1 MEMTESL
8 LAALMTVV
16 QPYNIA
22 VMFFGTLIGI
32 LVGAMPGLSS
42 VMGLSIMMPLTLSME
57 GNSGVLMLL
66 GIFCGAIYGG
76 SITAILIKTPG
87 TANSAATC
95 LDGYPMATKLG
106 QPGRAL
112 SISTMASTF
121 GGLFSAVMLL
131 WTAPM
136 LSKIA
141 LKFGA
146 AEYFALA
153 VFGLSM
159 VTSISGKS
167 VVKGLIG
174 AVLGLIMATIG
185 MNSLTG
191 TPRFTFGSVYLTG
204 GIAMIPTL
212 IALYAFSQ
220 GLNNIEGGGT
230 SSLHSKAKLERV
242 LPTWADT
249 KLTFPTM
256 LRSSIIGTIIGDLA
270 GNRLGLFL
278 RAGFAQIL
286 RDDRLIFARSDEL
299 VQTIVDGGQ
308 QIGILAFIH
317 GHTIFAV
324 RHLRC
329 HDLQTVILGNTVG
342 KHRIVVK
349 YRVRIAGFDHLV
361 HG

>member
-1 MEMTESL
+1 MTESL

-159 VTSISGKS
+159 HLRQERGQ
-167 VVKGLIG
+167 GPHRRG
-174 AVLGLIMATIG
+174 
-185 MNSLTG
+185 
-191 TPRFTFGSVYLTG
+191 FG
-204 GIAMIPTL
+204 I
-212 IALYAFSQ
+212 
-220 GLNNIEGGGT
+220 
-230 SSLHSKAKLERV
+230 
-242 LPTWADT
+242 D
-249 KLTFPTM
+249 
-256 LRSSIIGTIIGDLA
+256 
-270 GNRLGLFL
+270 
-278 RAGFAQIL
+278 
-286 RDDRLIFARSDEL
+286 
-299 VQTIVDGGQ
+299 
-308 QIGILAFIH
+308 H
-317 GHTIFAV
+317 GHHRHELPDRNAPL
-324 RHLRC
+324 HLRFRLSDGRHR
-329 HDLQTVILGNTVG
+329 HDP
-342 KHRIVVK
+342 HPDRP
-349 YRVRIAGFDHLV
+349 VRILPGTQQH
-361 HG
+361 

>member
-1 MEMTESL
+1 MTESL

-204 GIAMIPTL
+204 GIAMIGDVYKRQTL
-212 IALYAFSQ
+212 
-220 GLNNIEGGGT
+220 
-230 SSLHSKAKLERV
+230 KAAVPAAYTLRRS
-242 LPTWADT
+242 WSAS
-249 KLTFPTM
+249 FPPGRI
-256 LRSSIIGTIIGDLA
+256 RS
-270 GNRLGLFL
+270 
-278 RAGFAQIL
+278 
-286 RDDRLIFARSDEL
+286 
-299 VQTIVDGGQ
+299 
-308 QIGILAFIH
+308 
-317 GHTIFAV
+317 
-324 RHLRC
+324 
-329 HDLQTVILGNTVG
+329 
-342 KHRIVVK
+342 
-349 YRVRIAGFDHLV
+349 
-361 HG
+361 

>member
-121 GGLFSAVMLL
+121 GGLGSA
-131 WTAPM
+131 
-136 LSKIA
+136 
-141 LKFGA
+141 
-146 AEYFALA
+146 
-153 VFGLSM
+153 
-159 VTSISGKS
+159 
-167 VVKGLIG
+167 
-174 AVLGLIMATIG
+174 
-185 MNSLTG
+185 
-191 TPRFTFGSVYLTG
+191 R
-204 GIAMIPTL
+204 
-212 IALYAFSQ
+212 
-220 GLNNIEGGGT
+220 
-230 SSLHSKAKLERV
+230 
-242 LPTWADT
+242 
-249 KLTFPTM
+249 
-256 LRSSIIGTIIGDLA
+256 
-270 GNRLGLFL
+270 
-278 RAGFAQIL
+278 
-286 RDDRLIFARSDEL
+286 
-299 VQTIVDGGQ
+299 
-308 QIGILAFIH
+308 
-317 GHTIFAV
+317 
-324 RHLRC
+324 
-329 HDLQTVILGNTVG
+329 
-342 KHRIVVK
+342 
-349 YRVRIAGFDHLV
+349 
-361 HG
+361 